1 MCVSE
6 CVAPPRGPRAPPMG
20 EGSPANWRWQL
31 SIKRRPAINH
41 PPLPERRRHSL
52 WRMDGASGVGGRDG
66 RERLAGVTHRLGQT
80 RRVCCNLDSTFQLT
94 NQASNQGNLC
104 LPDSSKK
111 YQQKGGSKVLW
122 SHKLLTLWHLR
133 PHILLIVGALQK
145 YSTQ

>member
-94 NQASNQGNLC
+94 NPAFKPRKSL
-104 LPDSSKK
+104 SSRLK
-111 YQQKGGSKVLW
+111 QKVPTGMEVAR
-122 SHKLLTLWHLR
+122 SHKLLSLWQIRL
-133 PHILLIVGALQK
+133 HILPIVGALQK
-145 YSTQ
+145 HST

>member
-94 NQASNQGNLC
+94 NPASNRENLC
-104 LPDSSKK
+104 LPDSIKK
-111 YQQKGGSKVLW
+111 YQQKWRKQGPINYLHCGIYSNIANRRNVL
-122 SHKLLTLWHLR
+122 K
-133 PHILLIVGALQK
+133 I
-145 YSTQ
+145 

>member
-66 RERLAGVTHRLGQT
+66 REAGRCHSQARPNQESVLQPRLYLP
-80 RRVCCNLDSTFQLT
+80 T
-94 NQASNQGNLC
+94 NQPSFKPRKSL
-104 LPDSSKK
+104 SSRLK
-111 YQQKGGSKVLW
+111 QKIPTGMGVARS
-122 SHKLLTLWHLR
+122 
-133 PHILLIVGALQK
+133 HILLSLWQIRLHILPIVGALQK
-145 YSTQ
+145 HST

>member
-1 MCVSE
+1 MCLCVSMCP
-6 CVAPPRGPRAPPMG
+6 CVSLCFCVCAAPPRGPRAPPMG
-20 EGSPANWRWQL
+20 EASPANWRWQL

-80 RRVCCNLDSTFQLT
+80 RRVGCNLDSTFQLT
-94 NQASNQGNLC
+94 NPASNRENLC

-111 YQQKGGSKVLW
+111 YQQEWRKQGPINYFHCG
-122 SHKLLTLWHLR
+122 
-133 PHILLIVGALQK
+133 K
-145 YSTQ
+145 YAYIYCQ

>member
-80 RRVCCNLDSTFQLT
+80 RRVCCNLDSTFQLGTEKIFVFQTQAKST
-94 NQASNQGNLC
+94 NRKEVAR
-104 LPDSSKK
+104 
-111 YQQKGGSKVLW
+111 
-122 SHKLLTLWHLR
+122 SHKLLTLWQIR
-133 PHILLIVGALQK
+133 QHILLIIGALQE
-145 YSTQ
+145 YST

>member
-94 NQASNQGNLC
+94 NPAFKPRKSL
-104 LPDSSKK
+104 SSRLK
-111 YQQKGGSKVLW
+111 QKVPTEMEVAR
-122 SHKLLTLWHLR
+122 SHKLLTLWHKHQ
-133 PHILLIVGALQK
+133 HIFLMVGALQK